1 MNETIKQK
9 AAELLHKFNQA
20 VDAAS
25 EVSTQIEDKLKTVF
39 NEVKDQVTDIL
50 DREEKEVFA
59 VQEGEYV
66 ISPVQITIYGH
77 GTTYINAGEVFQF
90 KSEYLSFIHTPLI
103 IPTQKQ
109 LIHHGRLSQ
118 MKEAINVIYS
128 YSNNKDIKYTL
139 DEMLNQLKNEST

>member
-66 ISPVQITIYGH
+66 ISPVQITINSFL
-77 GTTYINAGEVFQF
+77 IISAGEIFQF

-118 MKEAINVIYS
+118 MKEAINVINALS
-128 YSNNKDIKYTL
+128 ISKDIMDTL

>member
-1 MNETIKQK
+1 MKDTIKQK

-50 DREEKEVFA
+50 DREEKEVIA

-66 ISPVQITIYGH
+66 ISPVQITINSFLI
-77 GTTYINAGEVFQF
+77 INAGEVFQF

-109 LIHHGRLSQ
+109 LIHHGKLIQ
-118 MKEAINVIYS
+118 MKEAMAVIYS
-128 YSNNKDIKYTL
+128 YSNNKDIKDTL